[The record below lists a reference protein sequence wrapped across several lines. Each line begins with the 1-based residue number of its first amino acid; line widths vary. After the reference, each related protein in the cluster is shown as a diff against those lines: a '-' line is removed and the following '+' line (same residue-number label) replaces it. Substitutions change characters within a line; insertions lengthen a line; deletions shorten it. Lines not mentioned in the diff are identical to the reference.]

1 MILRL
6 HHHEDIWHEWE
17 LKAGAVSWEPD
28 PRGVANTR
36 ALFAYVGFFA
46 CLLWVFG
53 FVFVCFCIAVRCSPR
68 FPSQPQKLPL
78 PV

>member
-6 HHHEDIWHEWE
+6 HHHEDIWQEWE

-36 ALFAYVGFFA
+36 ALFAYVGFLFV
-46 CLLWVFG
+46 CCGFLVFF
-53 FVFVCFCIAVRCSPR
+53 FVFAFVFA
-68 FPSQPQKLPL
+68 
-78 PV
+78 